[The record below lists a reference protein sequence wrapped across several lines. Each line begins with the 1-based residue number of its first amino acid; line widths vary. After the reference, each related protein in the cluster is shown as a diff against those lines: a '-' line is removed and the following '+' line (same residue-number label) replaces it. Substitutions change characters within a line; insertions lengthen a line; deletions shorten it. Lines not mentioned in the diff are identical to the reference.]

1 MNRATEPRLLLVDDD
16 DDIREM
22 LATILEADGFR
33 IVTARNGH
41 EALERID
48 EERPDLVILDMRMP
62 VMDGWQLNRV
72 LEERGDRP
80 PIVVVTAAADPAARA
95 ADIRAEG
102 WLAKPFD
109 IEELEHVIRRVLG
122 DRDG

>member
-1 MNRATEPRLLLVDDD
+1 MNRARAPLLLLVDDD

-33 IVTARNGH
+33 IATAANGE
-41 EALERID
+41 EALERMD
-48 EERPDLVILDMRMP
+48 EERPDLLILDMRMP
-62 VMDGWQLNRV
+62 VMDGWELSRI

-80 PIVVVTAAADPAARA
+80 PLVVVTAAADPAARA
-95 ADIRAEG
+95 ADIAADA

-109 IEELEHVIRRVLG
+109 ISDLEEVIGSLLEPS
-122 DRDG
+122 